1 MSKHPADD
9 IPELWSPGS
18 VSAELRAPVSGEP
31 LILDGMSTDATT
43 LVDGRSDAERQLA
56 DLQNTLAD
64 LQDRLMAAQQ
74 HGVLV
79 VLQGLDGSGKS
90 GIIKH
95 AGRGLNPAGSSMTS
109 FKEPDAKEEAE
120 PFLARI
126 RRELPEPGYITFF
139 DRSHYE
145 DIIVP
150 DALDDLSDTEITK
163 RVKAI
168 IDFERDL
175 VESGTIV
182 LKCLLHLSYDEQRNR
197 FLRRLNRPDKQW
209 KFKESDLDT
218 RAEWPRFQ
226 AAYGAA
232 IGRTSTEAAPW
243 FIVPSDHKWY
253 RNWAVASLLCE
264 HLANLHSEYPGLD
277 GNVDDFRA
285 RLDPPR

>member
-1 MSKHPADD
+1 MSKHPAHEV
-9 IPELWSPGS
+9 PELWAPGS
-18 VSAELRAPVSGEP
+18 VSAELRAPVSGKP
-31 LILDGMSTDATT
+31 LILDGMSTDATS
-43 LVDGRSDAERQLA
+43 LVDDRSDAEKQLA
-56 DLQNTLAD
+56 GLRTTLAD
-64 LQDRLMAAQQ
+64 LQDRLMAAEQ
-74 HGVLV
+74 HSVLV

-90 GIIKH
+90 GTIKH
-95 AGRGLNPAGSSMTS
+95 AGRGLNPVGASVTS

-126 RRELPEPGYITFF
+126 RRELPEPGHITFF

-150 DALDDLSDTEITK
+150 DALDDLADKEITK

-168 IDFERDL
+168 TDFEREL

-182 LKCLLHLSYDEQRNR
+182 LKCLLHLSYDEQRER
-197 FLRRLNRPDKQW
+197 FLRRLRRPDKQW
-209 KFKESDLDT
+209 KFKESDLET

-232 IGRTSTEAAPW
+232 VGRTSTEAAPW
-243 FIVPSDHKWY
+243 FVIPSDHKWY

-264 HLANLHSEYPGLD
+264 HLANLRSEYPGLD

>member
-9 IPELWSPGS
+9 ILELWAPGS
-18 VSAELRAPVSGEP
+18 VSAELRAPVSEQP
-31 LILDGMSTDATT
+31 LILDGLSTDATN
-43 LVDGRSDAERQLA
+43 LVDGRSDAESQLA
-56 DLQNTLAD
+56 DLHDTLAD
-64 LQDRLMAAQQ
+64 LQDRLMAEER
-74 HGVLV
+74 HSVLV

-90 GIIKH
+90 GTIKH
-95 AGRGLNPAGSSMTS
+95 AGRGLNPVGSSVAS

-126 RRELPEPGYITFF
+126 RRELPEPGHITFF

-150 DALDDLSDTEITK
+150 DALDDLSDKDITK

-168 IDFERDL
+168 TDFERDL
-175 VESGTIV
+175 ADSGTIV
-182 LKCLLHLSYDEQRNR
+182 LKCLLHISYDEQRER
-197 FLRRLNRPDKQW
+197 FLRRLRRPDKQW
-209 KFKESDLDT
+209 KFKESDLET

-243 FIVPSDHKWY
+243 FVVPADHKWY

-264 HLANLHSEYPGLD
+264 HLASLRSEYPTLD
-277 GNVDDFRA
+277 GNVDELRA
-285 RLDPPR
+285 RLEPPL